1 MSASRISA
9 KHVAAGLIALL
20 LIALSIPLLPVGS
33 TSYVVPRGASMEPR
47 VSGGDLAVVRAETAY
62 RVGDVA
68 AYRNTALHRVVVH
81 RIVAIDGDVYTFKG
95 DANDFVD
102 PQQVT
107 RGQIVGRLSVSL
119 PLLGS
124 VLLWLSSPLNALL
137 LLALLALL
145 VRDRVGLLA
154 SLRRTP
160 AAPATATA
168 PAGEQP
174 SGFDVDDDRLI
185 PIRDMSFPHEL
196 AVADVVRPESLLRLA
211 ERYDRPVLHDEENG
225 VLFVVESSMLFRCE
239 LAQAAVA
246 AAPLA
251 VVRDLA
257 PEAPQ
262 TLEDWDATAE
272 WPLEDVEPLEEPLEE
287 PLPEPVVEVPIEMR
301 LPSALPAP
309 DILPMPAAYEP
320 RHERER
326 RHNWPRRRDYGG
338 RRKPSPYG
346 RDWSYAAGK

>member
-1 MSASRISA
+1 MALRRISS
-9 KHVAAGLIALL
+9 KAGLAVLALVLCLGGLL
-20 LIALSIPLLPVGS
+20 LIAGS
-33 TSYVVPRGASMEPR
+33 SASYVVPRGASMEPR
-47 VSGGDLAVVRAETAY
+47 VSGGDLAVVRAQSAY
-62 RVGDVA
+62 LVGDIA

-81 RIVAIDGDVYTFKG
+81 RIVAIDGDVYTFRG

-107 RGQIVGRLSVSL
+107 RSQIVGRLSVSL

-145 VRDRVGLLA
+145 FRDRDRLLA
-154 SLRRTP
+154 SLRRTTAAPP
-160 AAPATATA
+160 AAPADV
-168 PAGEQP
+168 PA

-196 AVADVVRPESLLRLA
+196 AVADVVRPDSLIKLA
-211 ERYDRPVLHDEENG
+211 DRYDRPVLYDEENG
-225 VLFVVESSMLFRCE
+225 VLFVVESSMLFRCQLE
-239 LAQAAVA
+239 APVTA

-251 VVRDLA
+251 VVRELA
-257 PEAPQ
+257 PEAP
-262 TLEDWDATAE
+262 LEAAPE
-272 WPLEDVEPLEEPLEE
+272 A
-287 PLPEPVVEVPIEMR
+287 LPEPTH
-301 LPSALPAP
+301 
-309 DILPMPAAYEP
+309 YEP
-320 RHERER
+320 RHEREA